1 MPEGL
6 RKPGWRL
13 ESVTQDAIP
22 SVDLGAEGRGPSWY
36 RVLPAWLRHWAP
48 PATMAAVGIS
58 LIIHASMWVVAAA
71 IMIGGSVSGA
81 AGGAGDAGPIG
92 VAVMTEAE
100 LGELTGGAA
109 LDPDAPAVPETPSD
123 ALPGGET
130 DLHVADVVA
139 AGGIEPGG
147 LGEGLGDLT
156 SGLGAGDAGAG
167 SGLGTGGAGGGAASF
182 FGVEARGTRFA
193 YIIDISGSMET
204 GIGIGEMKRMDVL
217 KTELRKSVQA
227 LLENAQFFVATFSD
241 DAKPLGGRI
250 GWTQG
255 TEAGKTTAQR
265 LISNIVSEGATMPLS
280 AFEMVFRNLR
290 PRPDAIYFMTDGEF
304 DPDVALRVARLNA
317 EFRIPIHTISFIS
330 DAGKD
335 VMQKIAS
342 ESGGTYTHVPGPRK

>member
-6 RKPGWRL
+6 KTGWRL
-13 ESVTQDAIP
+13 ERVTAEAIP
-22 SVDLGAEGRGPSWY
+22 SVDLGAEGRWPGWY
-36 RVLPAWLRHWAP
+36 RALPRWMRHWAP
-48 PATMAAVGIS
+48 PATMAAIGIS
-58 LIIHASMWVVAAA
+58 VLIHASLWAVAAA
-71 IMIGGSVSGA
+71 IMIGGSYMGA
-81 AGGAGDAGPIG
+81 AGGAGDSGPIG

-109 LDPDAPAVPETPSD
+109 LDPNAPAVPESPSEV
-123 ALPGGET
+123 LPGGET
-130 DLHVADVVA
+130 DLHVADA
-139 AGGIEPGG
+139 LAGGGIEPGG

-193 YIIDISGSMET
+193 YIIDISGSMDT
-204 GIGIGEMKRMDVL
+204 GIGIGEMKRLDLL
-217 KTELRKSVQA
+217 KTELRKSIQA
-227 LLENAQFFVATFSD
+227 LLENAQFFVLTFSD

-250 GWTQG
+250 GWSPG
-255 TEAGKTTAQR
+255 TEAGKTTANR
-265 LISNIVSEGATMPLS
+265 LIANIVSEGATMPLP

-304 DPDVALRVARLNA
+304 DPDVALRVGRMNS
-317 EFRIPIHTISFIS
+317 EYRIPIHAITFIS
-330 DAGKD
+330 DQGQDAMK
-335 VMQKIAS
+335 KIAK